1 MMSTSALSV
10 KQSAHQIIDQL
21 PDEVSW
27 KDLIYELS
35 VIQDIEEGLK
45 DSAAGRVIDNDVVR
59 KEFGLSE

>member
-1 MMSTSALSV
+1 MSTSAQSV

-35 VIQDIEEGLK
+35 VIQDIEDGLQ
-45 DSAAGRVIDNDVVR
+45 DSKAGHVTDNATVR